1 MSFDFT
7 GRVAL
12 VTGAASGMGRA
23 IAIGFAAA
31 GARVVVAAV
40 NPIGASE
47 TIASIHAAGGTAEAV
62 ATDVSDS
69 LQVTSLL
76 RQTLTLYGG
85 LHCAVNAAA
94 IEGEGVPLAELDDD
108 LFDRVQRVNVRSV
121 YLCMKHEIRAMLA
134 GTGGAIV
141 NIASTSS
148 VRPQHNQSAYTASK
162 HAVIGLTKSAAID
175 YAPHGI
181 RINAICPGA
190 IDTPMLRDAMQRR
203 NTSEE
208 SVISRLSLVG
218 RLGTV
223 DDIAEAALWLCS
235 DESSFT
241 VGAALSVDGGYL
253 AR

>member
-1 MSFDFT
+1 MSFDFA
-7 GRVAL
+7 GQVAL

-31 GARVVVAAV
+31 GARVVVADV
-40 NPIGASE
+40 NTIGASE

-69 LQVTSLL
+69 LQVTNLL

-134 GTGGAIV
+134 GTGAAIV

-223 DDIAEAALWLCS
+223 DDIAKAALWLCS